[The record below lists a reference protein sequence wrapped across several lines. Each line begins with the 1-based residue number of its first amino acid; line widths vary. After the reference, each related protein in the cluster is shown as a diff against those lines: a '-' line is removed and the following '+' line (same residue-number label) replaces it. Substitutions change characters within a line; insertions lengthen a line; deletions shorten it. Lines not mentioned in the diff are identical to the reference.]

1 MNRDKVGILIAP
13 FTEITSLK
21 GRRSVGVP
29 LDARTDSWS
38 RVLRRCRQ
46 HQQPRTY
53 QGTAAL
59 YFPVVKGELPHG
71 LEYNF
76 GAGVGLTSG
85 SDHVVVKFNVEL
97 EKYIGAIFGPSSTKA
112 WLW

>member
-1 MNRDKVGILIAP
+1 MRGLTPGVEFCGGVGNINNP
-13 FTEITSLK
+13 EPTKEQ
-21 GRRSVGVP
+21 
-29 LDARTDSWS
+29 
-38 RVLRRCRQ
+38 Q
-46 HQQPRTY
+46 HCI
-53 QGTAAL
+53 
-59 YFPVVKGELPHG
+59 FPVVKGELPHG

-97 EKYIGAIFGPSSTKA
+97 EKYVGAIFGPSSTKA

>member
-13 FTEITSLK
+13 LTEITSLK

-59 YFPVVKGELPHG
+59 YFPVVRGELPHR
-71 LEYNF
+71 LEYNCV
-76 GAGVGLTSG
+76 GVGLTSG
-85 SDHVVVKFNVEL
+85 SDHVVVKFTVEL

-112 WLW
+112 WL